1 MTHILNR
8 EKKIADDLIISE
20 LLTRDH
26 GRAGWGWLV
35 LTPSRSQYHA
45 GLRTDD
51 LALPPTTDLAKCF
64 T

>member
-20 LLTRDH
+20 LLTREQ

-35 LTPSRSQYHA
+35 LVSVDTEQISISRW
-45 GLRTDD
+45 TED
-51 LALPPTTDLAKCF
+51 
-64 T
+64 

>member
-20 LLTRDH
+20 LLTQDQ

-35 LTPSRSQYHA
+35 LVSVDTEQISISRWTEDWRPCIATNNRS
-45 GLRTDD
+45 
-51 LALPPTTDLAKCF
+51 C
-64 T
+64 